1 MLCGSLGRWYTFGS
15 TLFFLFI
22 YPQAPAYIRVSIC
35 TGMQSVSR
43 ISYEL
48 EIFFSNEI
56 VARRTNNGDFIENT
70 QKT

>member
-1 MLCGSLGRWYTFGS
+1 M
-15 TLFFLFI
+15 
-22 YPQAPAYIRVSIC
+22 YIRVSIC

-70 QKT
+70 QKA